1 MAAADANLLI
11 EQGST
16 FEISIQIFASDDT
29 PRDLTGLTVNAQLRR
44 NYRSR
49 MSTDFTVDVTTPVQ
63 GEFKLK
69 LTAQQTQSL
78 RPGRYVYDV
87 EVIDDTVAP
96 IVVARA
102 LQGIARVTPEVTRIC

>member
-16 FEISIQIFASDDT
+16 FEISIQIFDSDDT

-44 NYRSR
+44 NYNSR
-49 MSTDFTVDVTTPVQ
+49 QAVDFTIDVTTPTE

-69 LTAQQTQSL
+69 LTANQTQAL
-78 RPGRYVYDV
+78 RAGRYVYDI
-87 EVIDDTVAP
+87 EVIDDNVAP

-102 LQGIARVTPEVTRIC
+102 LQGNARVTPEVTRIC

>member
-16 FEISIQIFASDDT
+16 FEISIQIFDSDDT

-44 NYRSR
+44 NHRSR
-49 MSTDFTVDVTTPVQ
+49 MAVDFTIDVTTPTE

-69 LTAQQTQSL
+69 LTAQQTQAL

-87 EVIDDTVAP
+87 EVVDENAAP
-96 IVVARA
+96 IIVARA
-102 LQGIARVTPEVTRIC
+102 LQGNARVTPEVTRIC

>member
-16 FEISIQIFASDDT
+16 FEIAIKIFASDDT

-44 NYRSR
+44 NYNSR
-49 MSTDFTVDVTTPVQ
+49 QAVDFTVEIITPTD

-69 LTAQQTQSL
+69 LTANQTQAL

-87 EVIDDTVAP
+87 EVVDDTVAP

>member
-16 FEISIQIFASDDT
+16 FEISIQIFESDDT

-44 NYRSR
+44 NFRSR
-49 MSTDFTVDVTTPVQ
+49 LATDFTVEVTTPVD

-69 LTAQQTQSL
+69 LTAQQTKVL
-78 RPGRYVYDV
+78 RAGRYVYDV
-87 EVIDDTVAP
+87 EVVDDNVAP

-102 LQGIARVTPEVTRIC
+102 LQGIARVSPEVTKVC

>member
-16 FEISIQIFASDDT
+16 FEISIQIFESDDT

-44 NYRSR
+44 NFRSR
-49 MSTDFTVDVTTPVQ
+49 LATDFTVEITTPVD

-69 LTAQQTQSL
+69 LTAQQTKVL
-78 RPGRYVYDV
+78 RAGRYVYDV
-87 EVIDDTVAP
+87 EVVDDTVAP

-102 LQGIARVTPEVTRIC
+102 LQGIATVSPEVTKVC

>member
-16 FEISIQIFASDDT
+16 FEISIQIFGSDDT
-29 PRDLTGLTVNAQLRR
+29 PRNLTGLLVNAQLRR
-44 NYRSR
+44 NFQSR
-49 MSTDFTVDVTTPVQ
+49 LAVDFTVEITTPTE

-69 LTAQQTQSL
+69 LTAQQTSAL
-78 RPGRYVYDV
+78 RSGRYVYDV
-87 EVIDDTVAP
+87 EVVDDTVAP

-102 LQGIARVTPEVTRIC
+102 LQGIARVTPEVTKVC

>member
-16 FEISIQIFASDDT
+16 FEISIQIFESDDT

-44 NYRSR
+44 NFRSR
-49 MSTDFTVDVTTPVQ
+49 QATDFTVDVTTPTD

-69 LTAQQTQSL
+69 LTAQQTAAL
-78 RPGRYVYDV
+78 REGRYVYDV
-87 EVIDDTVAP
+87 EVLDDTVAP

-102 LQGIARVTPEVTRIC
+102 LQGVARVTPEVTRVC

>member
-1 MAAADANLLI
+1 MGAADANLLI

-16 FEISIQIFASDDT
+16 FEISIQIFSDGNT
-29 PRDLTGLTVNAQLRR
+29 PRDLTGLLVNAQLRR
-44 NYRSR
+44 NYQSR
-49 MSTDFTVDVTTPVQ
+49 MATDFTVEITTPTE

-69 LTAQQTQSL
+69 LTAQQTKIL

-87 EVIDDTVAP
+87 EVVDDTVLP

-102 LQGIARVTPEVTRIC
+102 LQGTARVTPEVTRVC